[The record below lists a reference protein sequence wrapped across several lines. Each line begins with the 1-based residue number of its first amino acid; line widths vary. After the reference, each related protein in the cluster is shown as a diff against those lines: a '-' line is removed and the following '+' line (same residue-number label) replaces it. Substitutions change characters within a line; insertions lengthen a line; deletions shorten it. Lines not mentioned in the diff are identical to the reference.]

1 MPSRPIRRLIVPLA
15 VVLLAFA
22 GCGNSDDSDDTG
34 SDDPGTTAEDG
45 GSGDEAAIETPET
58 IEEGVLTVCSDV
70 PYEPFEFEGDGP
82 SGYTGFDIELLAAVG
97 GEAGLELSVSDVDF
111 DGILGNLA
119 AETCD
124 VVASAVTITEERAAE
139 VDFTEPYFDAEQS
152 LLVPSDSD
160 VASLEDLTDARIGV
174 QSGTT
179 GETYANENAPDGAE
193 IVAFDGADA
202 LFAALESGDV
212 VAILQDFP
220 VNAYR
225 ATQDDGVKVV
235 EEYPTDEQYGFAVR
249 KDNTQLLTA
258 LDEGL
263 TAVRDSGEYDT
274 IFESYFGSE

>member
-1 MPSRPIRRLIVPLA
+1 MPSRPLRRLIVPLA
-15 VVLLAFA
+15 VALLAIA
-22 GCGNSDDSDDTG
+22 GCGNSDDSDDAG
-34 SDDPGTTAEDG
+34 GGGGDDPTTTAAG
-45 GSGDEAAIETPET
+45 GEASVDTPET

-82 SGYTGFDIELLAAVG
+82 SGYTGFDIDLLAAIG
-97 GEAGLELSVSDVDF
+97 AQAGLELTVSDVDF

-124 VVASAVTITEERAAE
+124 VVASAVTITDERAEE

-160 VASLEDLTDARIGV
+160 VTTLEDLAGERIGV

-179 GETYANENAPDGAE
+179 GETYTNENTPEGAE
-193 IVAFDGADA
+193 VVAFDGADS

-225 ATQDDGVKVV
+225 ATQDDGVQVV
-235 EEYPTDEQYGFAVR
+235 EEYPTDEQYGFAVA
-249 KDNTQLLTA
+249 KGNEQLLTA
-258 LDEGL
+258 LDDGL
-263 TAVRDSGEYDT
+263 AAVRDSGEYDT

>member
-1 MPSRPIRRLIVPLA
+1 MSTTRRFRSVVAILA
-15 VVLLAFA
+15 IAALAFT
-22 GCGNSDDSDDTG
+22 GCGDD
-34 SDDPGTTAEDG
+34 DDPESSGSGSGGDG
-45 GSGDEAAIETPET
+45 GSGSEAASVET

-70 PYEPFEFEGDGP
+70 PYEPFEMEGDGP

-97 GEAGLELSVSDVDF
+97 AESDLELSVSDVDF

-124 VVASAVTITEERAAE
+124 VVASAVTITDERAQE

-152 LLVPSDSD
+152 LLVPAESDITALAD
-160 VASLEDLTDARIGV
+160 VEGRLGV

-193 IVAFDGADA
+193 VVAFDGADA
-202 LFAALESGDV
+202 LFAALASGDI

-225 ATQDDGVKVV
+225 TTQDDTLEVV
-235 EEYPTDEQYGFAVR
+235 ETFPTDEQYGFAVA
-249 KDNTQLLTA
+249 KGNEQLLTA
-258 LDEGL
+258 LDDGL
-263 TAVRDSGEYDT
+263 AAVRESGDYDT
-274 IFESYFGSE
+274 IYGEYFGTE